1 MDASTIAERL
11 QVTRLGTL
19 PDFASLLCALRSRR
33 GLVAL
38 DSAAGEPGRWSWIGF
53 EPLASV
59 GAPATAAALPAW
71 LAQAPRFSGDEVPG
85 PFGGGFLGALAYD
98 QGVAGERQTLPRD
111 PWSGPAVLGGFY
123 TDVFVFDHAEGAA
136 WLVTRSDRAPS
147 WRAELLRLAESAR
160 GAANAGDFAV
170 QGPLVRGVAPLQH
183 QARIE
188 RCRAAIAAGE
198 LYQANLAH
206 PFEARTS
213 GDPLALYLRLRE
225 ANPAPYMAYLRDGAR
240 ALLSASPELLFEAHP
255 DGALRAR
262 PIKGTAPRSDDPAAD
277 AALAA
282 GLLASEKDGAELA
295 MIVDLL
301 RNDLGRVAAIGS
313 VSVDEFP
320 LLRSYA
326 GVHHLMAD
334 VRARLA
340 AGRGAGDALL
350 SLFPGGS
357 ITGAPKLRAM
367 QLIAELERAGRGFFT
382 GSLGF
387 LDARGGACFNILI
400 RTLEW
405 RADPERGDSAG
416 RVRYQVGGGITIGS
430 DALEEERET
439 LVKGARLARALG
451 VALEPEEVH
460 ADTSGTNNRYTFG
473 REGVR

>member
-1 MDASTIAERL
+1 MDASTIADRL
-11 QVTRLGTL
+11 QVTRLATA

-33 GLVAL
+33 GLIAL
-38 DSAAGEPGRWSWIGF
+38 DSAAGEPARWSWIAF
-53 EPLASV
+53 EPLAGV
-59 GAPATAAALPAW
+59 GAPSSAATLPEW
-71 LAQAPRFSGDEVPG
+71 LAGAPRFDGGEVPG
-85 PFGGGFLGALAYD
+85 PFAGGFLGALAYD
-98 QGVAGERQTLPRD
+98 QGVAGEGQTLPRD

-123 TDVFVFDHAEGAA
+123 TDFFVFDHLEGAA
-136 WLVTRSDRAPS
+136 WLVTRGDRDPS
-147 WRAELLRLAESAR
+147 QRAELLRLAEGAR
-160 GAANAGDFAV
+160 GGEAGAGAFEV
-170 QGPLVRGVAPLQH
+170 QGPLVRRVAPLQH

-206 PFEARTS
+206 PFEARTA

-225 ANPAPYMAYLRDGAR
+225 ANPAPYMAYLRDGER
-240 ALLSASPELLFEAHP
+240 ALLSASPELLFEASP
-255 DGALRAR
+255 GGDLRAR
-262 PIKGTAPRSDDPAAD
+262 PIKGTAPRSEDPAAD

-340 AGRGAGDALL
+340 AGRSAGDALL

-367 QLIAELERAGRGFFT
+367 QLIAEYEREGRGFFT

-405 RADPERGDSAG
+405 RAEPQRGDVPRGELAG

-451 VALEPEEVH
+451 VSLEAEPETMEE
-460 ADTSGTNNRYTFG
+460 SR
-473 REGVR
+473 